1 MLQDAQPILTPLK
14 FHLDPQEDQLKAGK
28 KPGDAG
34 FGLEPDDRAGI
45 LTTIQDDQPRS
56 KLCPNIKPITYSTFY
71 EQFAK
76 AIEGQG
82 QIPVP
87 VEAEGAK
94 NVIRLIELARLSS
107 KEGWTLKVKEHY
119 AEVD

>member
-1 MLQDAQPILTPLK
+1 MLTPLK
-14 FHLDPQEDQLKAGK
+14 CHLDPQEDQLKAGK

-34 FGLEPDDRAGI
+34 FGLEPDDRAGT
-45 LTTIQDDQPRS
+45 LTMIQDGQPKS
-56 KLCPNIKPITYSTFY
+56 EPYPNIEPVTYSTFY

-82 QIPVP
+82 RIPVP

-94 NVIRLIELARLSS
+94 NVIRLVELARLSS
-107 KEGWTLKVKEHY
+107 KEGRTLKVKEQY